1 VEPDTPPTVHPHH
14 PFGRGHGAAVRSDHV
29 TLPGLLAALT
39 DPGVDLAD
47 AALAGFGGPGT
58 RDREVVAPPGLRPFA
73 VAATADPG
81 PVLAVTATGRE
92 AEDLATALR
101 DLLPPDT
108 VAELPA
114 WETLPHERLSPR
126 ADTVGRRLSVLRR
139 LRHPGV
145 EGMAPLRVV
154 VAPVRSLLQPVVV
167 GLGDVEPVTA
177 RVGTEIADGLDGLV
191 DRLSALAYSRVD
203 LVERRGEFAVR
214 GGIVDVFPPTE
225 EHPLRVELFGDEVES
240 VRVFAVGDQRTIAD
254 APPPPHGLVAPPC
267 RELLL
272 TPEVMARAAALKGDH
287 AGDEQLAALLDK
299 IASGIP
305 AEGMEALTPV
315 LAGELQLVSDVFP
328 ADAAVVVCDPEKVRA
343 RAHDLVRTGEEFLAA
358 AWSAATVG
366 GKAPLDLGAPT
377 VVVYVAARDHIRARG
392 HGWRE
397 VSPFSDDPES
407 EALVSGARPSPSFRG
422 DIPAALQQVSA
433 WLADGWAVV
442 LTTVGHGIA
451 ERTVQSLRD
460 ADLPARLVEELSD
473 APERRVA
480 SVVRASLDTGFVHPE
495 ARLALVTES
504 DLTGTRGAN
513 TRDMRRLPSKRRS
526 GIDPLALLPGD
537 FVVHEKHG
545 VGRFTGMERRTV
557 GGSDREYLVI
567 EYARGD
573 QLRVPTDQLELVSR
587 YSGGEAPSVH
597 KLGGSDWAKAK
608 GRARKAVKDIAAG
621 LVQLYAARTSAPGHA
636 FGPDTPWQRE
646 LEDAFPYVETPDQ
659 RAAIDEVKA
668 DMERPMPMDRVIC
681 GDVGYGK
688 TEIAVRAAF
697 KCVADGK
704 QCAVLVPTTL
714 LAQQHMQTFHERFAQ
729 FPVRLAGLSRFNS
742 DKEATA
748 VLEGLADGTV
758 DCVVGTHRLL
768 SQSVRFKDL
777 GLVIVDEEQRFGV
790 EHKERLKHLRANVD
804 VLTMSATPIP
814 RTLEMAITGIRELS
828 TIDTPPEER
837 HPVLTFVGPH
847 DDGQIAAAIRRE
859 LLREGQ
865 VFYVHNRVESIDKAA
880 STLRDLVPEA
890 RVEVAHGQM
899 SEDQLER
906 VMIGFWEREFDVLVC
921 TTIVESGLDVSNANT
936 LIMERADR
944 LGLSQLHQLRG
955 RVGRGRERAYAYF
968 LYPPDASLSE
978 VAHDRLAT
986 IAQHSDLG
994 SGMAVAM
1001 KDLEIRGAGNLLG
1014 GEQSGHIAAVGFD
1027 LYIRLVGEAVSEFK
1041 GEVPQEAV
1049 EMRVE
1054 LPVEALLPHDYV
1066 PSERLRLDAYRRLAS
1081 ASTQEQIE
1089 GVRAELLDRFGPLPE
1104 VVETLLAVASVR
1116 VCAASLGIT
1125 DVVAQGTMVRFAP
1138 WQLPDSLA
1146 VRMKRLHPQAIVK
1159 PALGQVLVP
1168 VPRTGGM
1175 GSPALSGRPLL
1186 DWVATLLGEM
1196 APAPTNV

>member
-1 VEPDTPPTVHPHH
+1 VP
-14 PFGRGHGAAVRSDHV
+14 
-29 TLPGLLAALT
+29 LPGLLQAVLS
-39 DPGVDLAD
+39 DPSLAR
-47 AALAGFGGPGT
+47 LQGPGT
-58 RDREVVAPPGLRPFA
+58 TDREVVVPAGLRAFA
-73 VAATADPG
+73 VAAAASGAAPL
-81 PVLAVTATGRE
+81 LAVTATGRE
-92 AEDLATALR
+92 AEDLVAALR
-101 DLLPPDT
+101 DLLPADT

-139 LRHPGV
+139 LAHPDA

-154 VAPVRSLLQPVVV
+154 VAPVRSLLQPLVA
-167 GLGDVEPVTA
+167 GLGDVVPVHVA
-177 RVGTEIADGLDGLV
+177 PGDAIAFEDLLQ
-191 DRLSALAYSRVD
+191 RLAELAYTRVE

-225 EHPLRVELFGDEVES
+225 EHPLRVELWGDEVES
-240 VRVFAVGDQRTIAD
+240 VRAFAVSDQRTIAELPV
-254 APPPPHGLVAPPC
+254 AAMTAPPC

-272 TPEVMARAAALKGDH
+272 TDEVRARAKALQADH
-287 AGDEQLAALLDK
+287 AADEQLHALLER
-299 IASGIP
+299 IVQGIP
-305 AEGMEALTPV
+305 SEGMEALTPV
-315 LAGELQLVSDVFP
+315 LAERLVLLTDSFP
-328 ADAAVVVCDPEKVRA
+328 ATSPVVLLDPEKVRA
-343 RAHDLVRTGEEFLAA
+343 RAGELVRTSEEFLAA

-366 GKAPLDLGAPT
+366 REAPLDLGASALRSFAE
-377 VVVYVAARDHIRARG
+377 VRGHAQDRG
-392 HGWRE
+392 HGWWD
-397 VSPFSDDPES
+397 VAPFSAEDV
-407 EALVSGARPSPSFRG
+407 AVARPVTQWRG
-422 DIPAALQQVSA
+422 DIAAALQQISE
-433 WLADGWAVV
+433 WIGQGWSVV
-442 LTTVGHGIA
+442 VVTAGHGTA
-451 ERTVQSLRD
+451 ERTVESLKA
-460 ADLPARLVEELSD
+460 ADIPARMVEEL
-473 APERRVA
+473 
-480 SVVRASLDTGFVHPE
+480 LDPPAARQVTVICGRQETGFVHPQLK
-495 ARLALVTES
+495 LAVLTES
-504 DLTGTRGAN
+504 DLTGTRGVS
-513 TRDMRRLPSKRRS
+513 TRDMRRLPSKRRA
-526 GIDPLALLPGD
+526 GVDPLALQPGD

-545 VGRFTGMERRTV
+545 VGRFIGMERRTV
-557 GGSDREYLVI
+557 QGSDREYLVLG
-567 EYARGD
+567 YAKGD
-573 QLRVPTDQLELVSR
+573 ELRVPTDQLELVSR
-587 YSGGEAPSVH
+587 YSGGEAPSLH

-608 GRARKAVKDIAAG
+608 GRARKAVRDIAAA
-621 LVQLYAARTSAPGHA
+621 LIQLYAARASAPGHA

-659 RAAIDEVKA
+659 RAAIDDVKA
-668 DMERPMPMDRVIC
+668 DMERSMPMDRVIC

-697 KCVADGK
+697 KCVAEGK

-714 LAQQHMQTFHERFAQ
+714 LAQQHLQTFTERFAQ
-729 FPVRLAGLSRFNS
+729 FPVRLRGLSRFTP
-742 DKEATA
+742 DKEAQETLA
-748 VLEGLADGTV
+748 GLADGTV

-768 SQSVRFKDL
+768 SPSIRFADL
-777 GLVIVDEEQRFGV
+777 GLVVVDEEQRFGV

-814 RTLEMAITGIRELS
+814 RTLEMSITGIRELS

-837 HPVLTFVGPH
+837 HPVLTFVGPQ
-847 DDGQIAAAIRRE
+847 DDAQIAAAIRRE

-865 VFYVHNRVESIDKAA
+865 VFYVHNRVESIDRAA
-880 STLRDLVPEA
+880 AHVRTLVPEA
-890 RVEVAHGQM
+890 RVGVAHGQM

-906 VMIGFWEREFDVLVC
+906 IMLGFWEHDFDVLVC
-921 TTIVESGLDVSNANT
+921 TTIVENGLDVSNANT

-968 LYPPDASLSE
+968 LYPADGSLTE

-1041 GEVPQEAV
+1041 GGGEPIAPVA

-1081 ASTQEQIE
+1081 ATSGEQVQA
-1089 GVRAELLDRFGPLPE
+1089 VREELTDRYGPLPE
-1104 VVETLLAVASVR
+1104 VVETLLLVAMVRIQAAGLAV
-1116 VCAASLGIT
+1116 T
-1125 DVVAQGTMVRFAP
+1125 DVVLQGPLVRLQP
-1138 WQLPDSLA
+1138 LVLPESLQ
-1146 VRMKRLHPQAIVK
+1146 VRLRRLHPKALVK
-1159 PALGQVLVP
+1159 TPQEQVLVP

-1175 GSPALSGRPLL
+1175 GTPTLTGRPLL
-1186 DWVATLLGEM
+1186 QWVTTLLTDLT
-1196 APAPTNV
+1196 PTPPTGPVPGAG